1 MNAVGAYLHTYVDT
15 VQVTLTRLLVCT
27 VCTNPSTVWCVMCVV
42 LYTLYCIFVLCW
54 GVLLDVFIF
63 EMMDGLI
70 VHCTKL
76 YCMYFTV
83 IVLYFACIV

>member
-1 MNAVGAYLHTYVDT
+1 M
-15 VQVTLTRLLVCT
+15 VCY
-27 VCTNPSTVWCVMCVV
+27 SMCVICV
-42 LYTLYCIFVLCW
+42 WFYTLYIVVFVLCW

-70 VHCTKL
+70 VYCTKL